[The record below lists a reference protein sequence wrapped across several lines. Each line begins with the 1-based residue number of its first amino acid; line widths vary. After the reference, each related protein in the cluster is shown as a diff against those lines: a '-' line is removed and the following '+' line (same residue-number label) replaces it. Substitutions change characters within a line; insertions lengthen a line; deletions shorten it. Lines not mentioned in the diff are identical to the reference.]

1 MWSVPPSATVPPWAV
16 SLWAEG
22 QLIPL
27 TQVPPLAW
35 AAFPSSHPPVLTN
48 PKCSRL
54 AGPCRPHS
62 LPQHSLPQHSLPQ
75 HSLQP
80 IPSLQLAS
88 RCVGRGVASPRLSSN
103 SDSWHPLLLH
113 IVLSALAFNT
123 VATQP
128 AICTPTAA
136 EEQRTHPSRMG
147 ICRKL

>member
-1 MWSVPPSATVPPWAV
+1 MWSVPPSVTVPPWAV

-22 QLIPL
+22 QLLPL

-62 LPQHSLPQHSLPQ
+62 LPQHSLPQHSL
-75 HSLQP
+75 QP
-80 IPSLQLAS
+80 IPSAVGIPVRGARRCLSPAFQQLGFLAPF
-88 RCVGRGVASPRLSSN
+88 ATT
-103 SDSWHPLLLH
+103 H

-136 EEQRTHPSRMG
+136 EEQRTHPSGMG